1 MISGLRVYFGTGF
14 IGAKEQLIKEV
25 IILTPKPI
33 LKVPSRTDVN
43 VIRDKK
49 EFSKD
54 KPDSAV
60 KSYYDQYQGV
70 LEYAVSGWT

>member
-1 MISGLRVYFGTGF
+1 MVVANNEFGYPAFNGMISGLRVYFGTGF

-43 VIRDKK
+43 VIRD
-49 EFSKD
+49 
-54 KPDSAV
+54 
-60 KSYYDQYQGV
+60 
-70 LEYAVSGWT
+70 